1 MTDLKNKME
10 VLFTA
15 CWKDDDL
22 KSRFILD
29 PKGVLAEYDMHVP
42 EDVEVKV
49 VENSENHVHIT
60 MPSPPPGHDQLT
72 DDELSSVAGGTCS
85 AWMWTSFMQTSTAC
99 PETATAGM
107 PSS

>member
-1 MTDLKNKME
+1 MTEQKN
-10 VLFTA
+10 VLARLLAA
-15 CWKDDDL
+15 CWRDEAL
-22 KSRFILD
+22 KARFMSH
-29 PKGVLAEYDMHVP
+29 PKPVLKEYGLEVP